1 MSQLSWRVKV
11 GNKVHPIGLRLGL
24 NQEWQ
29 ARWFA
34 EKEYAKY
41 LVEDMKVRRAL
52 QQKYRE
58 AGISRV
64 DIERQSNTMNITL
77 HTSRPGV
84 VIGRG
89 GQRVEEVRQHL
100 EKLTGNKVKLTIEEI
115 RQPELDA
122 YLVAKGVAEQME
134 RRIAFRRAIKQA
146 IARTIQAGAKGIR
159 IMCSGRLGGG
169 EIARRQTLK
178 EGRLPLQTLRANIDF
193 GLAEARTTM
202 GRIGV
207 KVWIYKGDII
217 PEKKAQTSGG
227 TDATAQ
233 KG

>member
-1 MSQLSWRVKV
+1 MSQLLWRGKV
-11 GNKVHPIGLRLGL
+11 GNKVHPVGLRLGL

-41 LVEDMKVRRAL
+41 LVEDMKVRKGL

-58 AGISRV
+58 AGVSRV
-64 DIERQSNTMNITL
+64 DIERQSNIINVTL
-77 HTSRPGV
+77 HTSRPGA

-89 GQRVEEVRQHL
+89 GQRGGE
-100 EKLTGNKVKLTIEEI
+100 G
-115 RQPELDA
+115 
-122 YLVAKGVAEQME
+122 
-134 RRIAFRRAIKQA
+134 RIAFRRAIKQA
-146 IARTIQAGAKGIR
+146 IARTIQAGAKGIK

-202 GRIGV
+202 GRIGL
-207 KVWIYKGDII
+207 KVCTYKGDII
-217 PEKKAQTSGG
+217 PEKAQVSGG
-227 TDATAQ
+227 THATAQ